1 MRDVAWRMGFTL
13 TALVMLATVGP
24 ALSCD
29 TAHHLLERALGKT
42 PEAQVRRYLA
52 AISKGDRQA
61 ALSVWSPPATPN
73 TVLEARRAAVTDAL
87 LSYGLDLQYQ
97 VLDIVWW
104 RTCCEPGVI
113 KDPNEAG
120 GANIWVAIQRAG
132 QPETVYLFDVLVPG
146 GYWGAAAGSSI
157 RNWTLVD
164 VYPEEADPIAWP
176 WR

>member
-1 MRDVAWRMGFTL
+1 MGFTL
-13 TALVMLATVGP
+13 TALVMLATVRP

-29 TAHHLLERALGKT
+29 TAHYLLEQALGQT

-52 AISKGDRQA
+52 AISKEDRQQ
-61 ALSVWSPPATPN
+61 ALSLWPGPATPN
-73 TVLEARRAAVTDAL
+73 GALEARRASVTDEL
-87 LSYGLDLQYQ
+87 LGYGPELQYQ

-113 KDPNEAG
+113 DDPDEAG
-120 GANIWVAIQRAG
+120 GANIRVAIRREG
-132 QPETVYLFDVLVPG
+132 QPEVVYLFDVLVPG

-157 RNWTLVD
+157 RKWTLVD
-164 VYPEEADPIAWP
+164 AYPEEANPLAWP